1 MFSDKPAPKPLSSL
15 EHLVMDVIWDRRSAS
30 AEDVREA
37 LSATH
42 PMKESTARTILKR
55 LEDKG
60 YIDHRVEGRTNI
72 YTGRE
77 APEHVAARMVRQ
89 LIDRLCGGS
98 VERLVVGMVENEVI
112 DAEEL
117 QDLARKIGRKRALK
131 GG

>member
-1 MFSDKPAPKPLSSL
+1 MLSDKPARKPLSSL
-15 EHLVMDVIWDRRSAS
+15 EHLVMDVIWNRRSAS
-30 AEDVREA
+30 VEDVREA

-112 DAEEL
+112 GAEEL

-131 GG
+131 RG